1 MHAGMDQSDRFDD
14 GESDFCEQRSVG
26 LIEKARA
33 MARQALGC
41 GHLLTMLPEA
51 SKALSARERV
61 LLFCERGWIGCDQGT
76 PWCRCAPRAA
86 PRDRGQTYFGAAG
99 DLEKSAPLVSR
110 PEIVRSMLFTLKT
123 PATASPSNF
132 LRSP

>member
-26 LIEKARA
+26 LIEKACV

-86 PRDRGQTYFGAAG
+86 PRDRGQTYLA
-99 DLEKSAPLVSR
+99 R
-110 PEIVRSMLFTLKT
+110 PVRFLIMLS
-123 PATASPSNF
+123 TASFCLVIDFIMYLVILLVVIQSGAGHH
-132 LRSP
+132 R